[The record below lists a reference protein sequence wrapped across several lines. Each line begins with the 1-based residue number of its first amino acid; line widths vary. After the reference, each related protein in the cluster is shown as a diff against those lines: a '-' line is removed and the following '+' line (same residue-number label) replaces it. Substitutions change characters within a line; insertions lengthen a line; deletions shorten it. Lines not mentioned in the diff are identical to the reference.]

1 MKQSFKYLTH
11 TNDDEKWGLFL
22 NVVGFAGVMP
32 DEKYPPVG
40 HPENYHFNW
49 EGGRILDEF
58 QLVYITKGA
67 GVFETKTQKI
77 NVKEGNLL
85 LIYPFVWH
93 RYKPNSETGWTENYV
108 GFDGTIAKQ
117 IMTFFPKEEPVR
129 YIGFNDQVHQTFLK
143 LTELAEQ
150 EKIGYQ
156 QIASSHLIFIL
167 SSMRQILLNSGFA
180 DNKLEK
186 KINQSRL
193 YMREN
198 LTEQFSMEE
207 LAEKLSISYSSFR
220 SEFKK
225 YNGIPP
231 GQYLLQL
238 RIQSAKLLL
247 SNASM
252 TVKEIAFACGFESPF
267 YFSKMFKKQV
277 GTSPILFR
285 KKGEENR

>member
-117 IMTFFPKEEPVR
+117 IMAFFPKEEPVR